1 MTNIATRSVRAGA
14 SPNLIHVVNNDSGIS
29 TKHVNQSTSFPKED
43 KSGAHAI
50 TALDKYICATKN
62 GSIYSDN
69 IKASVGE
76 KPETPNPYI
85 PTKTYKPL
93 PQESFR
99 PTDGRLANSCG
110 CMLGKKGTKE
120 GGTQAESFC
129 GCGKAFMENADSI
142 MAYGPIFI
150 IVLVLLAGFLV
161 ARIIISRKGNRDE
174 TPATKTMAGGAI
186 DESFDSII

>member
-1 MTNIATRSVRAGA
+1 MTNIATRTVRAGA
-14 SPNLIHVVNNDSGIS
+14 SPDFINVMNNDEGLT
-29 TKHVNQSTSFPKED
+29 TKRNLPQVSFPKED
-43 KSGAHAI
+43 KTGAHSI
-50 TALDKYICATKN
+50 TALDRYICATKN
-62 GSIYSDN
+62 GSTYSDN
-69 IKASVGE
+69 IKASIGE

-120 GGTQAESFC
+120 SGSAEHFC
-129 GCGKAFMENADSI
+129 GCGKVFMDNAGSI
-142 MAYGPIFI
+142 MAYGPIVI
-150 IVLVLLAGFLV
+150 IVLVLLAAFLV
-161 ARIIISRKGNRDE
+161 ARIIINRKGNRDE

>member
-1 MTNIATRSVRAGA
+1 MTNIATRTVRGGA
-14 SPNLIHVVNNDSGIS
+14 SPNYIHVVNNDSGIN
-29 TKHVNQSTSFPKED
+29 TKNINPPFSFSKED
-43 KSGAHAI
+43 KTGAHSI
-50 TALDKYICATKN
+50 TALDRYICATKN
-62 GSIYSDN
+62 GSTYSDN
-69 IKASVGE
+69 IRASIGE

-85 PTKTYKPL
+85 PTKTHKPL

-120 GGTQAESFC
+120 GAPTEPFC
-129 GCGKAFMENADSI
+129 GCGKVFMENADSI
-142 MAYGPIFI
+142 MAYGPIII
-150 IVLVLLAGFLV
+150 IVLVLLAAFLV
-161 ARIIISRKGNRDE
+161 ARIIIVRKGNRDE